1 MQFSLPKIT
10 SFMVLTV
17 ALAACGGPAKVPD
30 KLEKQHFEAAQAQVI
45 AAYPAPFEETFKQ
58 VVAKI
63 GSPKKTGGNMNE
75 WFAKDG
81 DKCIAFFMTKDGGK
95 GHAAAG
101 IMDSEPANCP

>member
-1 MQFSLPKIT
+1 MQFFRPTIASSLL
-10 SFMVLTV
+10 LTV

-45 AAYPAPFEETFKQ
+45 AAYPAPFDETFKQ

-63 GSPKKTGGNMNE
+63 GSPKRTGPNMNE

-101 IMDSEPANCP
+101 IMDAEPGDCP